1 MKWRTWTMTYRS
13 NPFDKQDY
21 SKFAFKKSELLAV
34 IQAIDENFSFD
45 LVNADLQENKELLHI
60 EANTN
65 VNHEYKLFLFKKPL
79 LTFHEA
85 ACIMTGYDPQYV
97 EQCQN
102 DTNFKQNFSDYL
114 GAYDYINTF
123 TDTDLLSYDNNY
135 RLYLKEFKSFLSN
148 ENIIIDDFNDELKD
162 SELSKKDQNAEILR
176 LSQIITEKDIEIKK
190 LKQDIEKEQ
199 SASFDSWL
207 DQAKAEKEANEL
219 QERIKKLEE
228 VQAVEKS
235 ESNNLLA
242 LIFDETATERYA
254 PDLVSSIMLWEYI
267 YITNPK
273 NDSHSNKA
281 DTWLG
286 KNTGYDTAKKQGSAS
301 KIREITTPFVN
312 WGNLRDKNH
321 QK

>member
-1 MKWRTWTMTYRS
+1 MTYRS
-13 NPFDKQDY
+13 SYNPTVKTDY
-21 SKFAFKKSELLAV
+21 NNFAFKKSEILEILKGLNS
-34 IQAIDENFSFD
+34 NFSFD
-45 LVNADLQENKELLHI
+45 SPDVNKQENNEVL
-60 EANTN
+60 NTEN
-65 VNHEYKLFLFKKPL
+65 SINARYNYKFLLFKKPL

-267 YITNPK
+267 YILCTRQISQNP
-273 NDSHSNKA
+273 
-281 DTWLG
+281 
-286 KNTGYDTAKKQGSAS
+286 YP
-301 KIREITTPFVN
+301 IRI
-312 WGNLRDKNH
+312 LLS
-321 QK
+321 

>member
-1 MKWRTWTMTYRS
+1 MTYRS
-13 NPFDKQDY
+13 SYNPTVKTDY
-21 SKFAFKKSELLAV
+21 NNFAFKKSEILEILKGLNS
-34 IQAIDENFSFD
+34 NFSFD
-45 LVNADLQENKELLHI
+45 SPDVNKQENNEVL
-60 EANTN
+60 NTEN
-65 VNHEYKLFLFKKPL
+65 SINARYNYKFLLFKKPL

>member
-1 MKWRTWTMTYRS
+1 MTYRF
-13 NPFDKQDY
+13 NPFDKEDY
-21 SKFAFKKSELLAV
+21 SKFAFKKSELLEV
-34 IQAIDENFSFD
+34 LQAIDENFSFD
-45 LVNADLQENKELLHI
+45 SANANLQENKELLHI

-65 VNHEYKLFLFKKPL
+65 TNHDYKFFLYKKPL

-102 DTNFKQNFSDYL
+102 DTNFKQNFSEYL

-123 TDTDLLSYDNNY
+123 TDTDLLSYDNNC

-199 SASFDSWL
+199 STSFDSWL
-207 DQAKAEKEANEL
+207 DQVKAEKEANEL

-228 VQAVEKS
+228 DQAAEEIKENYSDLTPEQEIPNARQRNNVLKIISILS
-235 ESNNLLA
+235 EMADLPPEPFTAFNMMDAHATQNGKEIPSKHTIADWLKRAKDSN
-242 LIFDETATERYA
+242 
-254 PDLVSSIMLWEYI
+254 
-267 YITNPK
+267 
-273 NDSHSNKA
+273 
-281 DTWLG
+281 
-286 KNTGYDTAKKQGSAS
+286 
-301 KIREITTPFVN
+301 
-312 WGNLRDKNH
+312 
-321 QK
+321 

>member
-1 MKWRTWTMTYRS
+1 MMTYRS
-13 NPFDKQDY
+13 SYNPTVKTDY
-21 SKFAFKKSELLAV
+21 NNFAFKKSEILEILKGL
-34 IQAIDENFSFD
+34 NSNLSFD
-45 LVNADLQENKELLHI
+45 SPDVNKQENNEVL
-60 EANTN
+60 NTEN
-65 VNHEYKLFLFKKPL
+65 SINARYNYKFLLFKKPL